1 MTARPRTPPAAFPAF
16 RLRRKAAAEEAAQ
29 LDPAPA
35 NTFLVGDPD
44 VLAARSAEGQ
54 RDRHGE
60 PLALHL
66 ARVAAAVPED
76 ARLVALLHEALQR
89 GTTNVDE
96 LTFAGLSPVEIAAL
110 RLLTRAPGESFELHI
125 LTIAH
130 APGPEGRLARVVAAA
145 DIDDHLEHRT
155 ERRPASGTPPYSW
168 ARRHLEIALARTA
181 EPELVQ
187 HP

>member
-1 MTARPRTPPAAFPAF
+1 MSAHSRTSPAAFPAF
-16 RLRRKAAAEEAAQ
+16 RLRRKAAAAEAAQ
-29 LDPAPA
+29 LDAAPA

-54 RDRHGE
+54 HDRHGE
-60 PLALHL
+60 PLARHL
-66 ARVAAAVPED
+66 ERVADAVPQD
-76 ARLVALLHEALQR
+76 ARRVALLHEALQR
-89 GTTNVDE
+89 RTTNIDE

-110 RLLTRAPGESFELHI
+110 RVLTRGPDESFELHV

-130 APGPEGRLARVVAAA
+130 APGPEGRVARLVAAA
-145 DIDDHLEHRT
+145 DIDDHLAHRT
-155 ERRPASGTPPYSW
+155 ERHPASDTPPYSW

-181 EPELVQ
+181 EPELAQ